1 MRIEEGLHVV
11 MSGAAGFDLT
21 DALDCNGFLID
32 AGNGEWVLFDAG
44 AGRFPNAA
52 NTILAADGIDPAAIR
67 HLFLT
72 HAHADHSGGAR
83 RLRDQLGLAVHAG
96 RLTAP
101 MVVAGDEA
109 AISLERARR
118 SGIYPA
124 DYRYRA
130 CPVDH
135 VLDDDAA
142 TTIGRLKIRAIET
155 PGHSADHVSF
165 LVEKDGRRLLI
176 AGDALFH
183 GGRVAVQDIPDCSI
197 AEICTTLRRL
207 AAIEFDALLPGH
219 LNFSLRNAHRHAETA
234 LAYVE
239 KFQCPPSII

>member
-1 MRIEEGLHVV
+1 
-11 MSGAAGFDLT
+11 
-21 DALDCNGFLID
+21 
-32 AGNGEWVLFDAG
+32 VLFDAR
-44 AGRFPNAA
+44 AGRSPNDA
-52 NTILAADGIDPAAIR
+52 NAILSADGIDPAGIR

-72 HAHADHSGGAR
+72 HCHADHSGEAR
-83 RLRDQLGLAVHAG
+83 GLRDQLGLAVYAG
-96 RLTAP
+96 RVTTP

-118 SGIYPA
+118 AGVYPH

-135 VLDDDAA
+135 VLGDDAA
-142 TTIGRLKIRAIET
+142 TTIGRLKIRTIET

-165 LVEKDGRRLLI
+165 LVERGGVACSSPAMPSST
-176 AGDALFH
+176 AGKVAL
-183 GGRVAVQDIPDCSI
+183 QDIPDCSI
-197 AEICTTLRRL
+197 TDIWTTVRKL

-219 LNFSLRNAHRHAETA
+219 LNFSLRNAHCHAETA

-239 KFQCPPSII
+239 KLRCPPSMI

>member
-1 MRIEEGLHVV
+1 MRVEAGLHLV
-11 MSGAAGFDLT
+11 MSGGGGFDLT
-21 DALDCNGFLID
+21 DAFDCNAFLLD

-44 AGRFPNAA
+44 AGRDSPGVDA
-52 NTILAADGIDPAAIR
+52 LLVADGIEPRAIR

-72 HAHADHSGGAR
+72 HGHADHSGGAR
-83 RLRDQLGLAVHAG
+83 GLRDRLGLAVHAG
-96 RLTAP
+96 PLTAP
-101 MVVAGDEA
+101 MVATGDEA

-118 SGIYPA
+118 AGIYPA

-130 CPVDH
+130 CPVDDI
-135 VLDDDAA
+135 LS
-142 TTIGRLKIRAIET
+142 TTAPTKIGLLTITMIDT

-165 LVEKDGRRLLI
+165 LVEKEGRRLLF

-197 AEICTTLRRL
+197 ADICATVRKL
-207 AAIEFDALLPGH
+207 AAIEFDALLSGH
-219 LNFSLRNAHRHAETA
+219 LNFTLRNARRHADAA

-239 KFQCPPSII
+239 RFQCPPSII